1 MQVRDPPVA
10 TAHSRRSGAHRW
22 LLSLRW
28 GEVAQVSSLPKH
40 TPVVHKIQWWWLGRG
55 FLGLRGSIPINHRF
69 LSGVLGREN
78 ARVYANL
85 DRPSIPDRSVC
96 TKPHPNI

>member
-55 FLGLRGSIPINHRF
+55 FLGLRGSIPR
-69 LSGVLGREN
+69 N
-78 ARVYANL
+78 AGS
-85 DRPSIPDRSVC
+85 RPSKAPLRRPVLLL
-96 TKPHPNI
+96 